1 MSPPPAALQARLV
14 RAFVRG
20 GWAAFALASAVL
32 WACAVPP
39 PERGGGSPLAAIESA
54 FEPAIAG
61 AFRARQ
67 FPAADGLT
75 LTALERPARAAPAR
89 YRVIVI
95 PGSGCAGMAPL
106 APRYFAGLLHAQV
119 LVLHK
124 PGVDPYSRS
133 APGDC
138 SGEFVRTDALSTWR
152 DHARA
157 ALRAAAAQRAGG
169 SLAQLPQ
176 LLIGISE
183 GAELL
188 PALAPEVAALA
199 GMVLIGASGLDP
211 LEAGTLQ
218 AQRLGAAAVA
228 QWQALGAAQAAQV
241 VRADAW
247 PASAADS
254 AVQQGRS
261 LRYWR
266 DLWHWPLQQAL
277 LTGPWPLLQVW
288 GERDALVPA
297 SAYARFTLRAQG
309 RLAAYCPRRLAGADH
324 GLQRAAALGEQAAHD
339 GVQQVWGW
347 LENWGRAPQQ
357 GLCAGLAP

>member
-1 MSPPPAALQARLV
+1 MQRLPGAHGQPLQALYR
-14 RAFVRG
+14 
-20 GWAAFALASAVL
+20 S
-32 WACAVPP
+32 
-39 PERGGGSPLAAIESA
+39 ERV
-54 FEPAIAG
+54 
-61 AFRARQ
+61 
-67 FPAADGLT
+67 
-75 LTALERPARAAPAR
+75 APAR

-95 PGSGCAGMAPL
+95 PGSGCAGMGPWAE
-106 APRYFAGLLHAQV
+106 RYFAGLLHAQV

-199 GMVLIGASGLDP
+199 
-211 LEAGTLQ
+211 
-218 AQRLGAAAVA
+218 
-228 QWQALGAAQAAQV
+228 AQV

-266 DLWHWPLQQAL
+266 DLWHWPLQAPL
-277 LTGPWPLLQVW
+277 LAGPWPLLQVW
-288 GERDALVPA
+288 GEADALVPA
-297 SAYARFTLRAQG
+297 SAYGRFTLRAAS
-309 RLAAYCPRRLAGADH
+309 RVAPYCPRPLAGADH
-324 GLQRAAALGEQAAHD
+324 GLQRPAGPGGQGAHD